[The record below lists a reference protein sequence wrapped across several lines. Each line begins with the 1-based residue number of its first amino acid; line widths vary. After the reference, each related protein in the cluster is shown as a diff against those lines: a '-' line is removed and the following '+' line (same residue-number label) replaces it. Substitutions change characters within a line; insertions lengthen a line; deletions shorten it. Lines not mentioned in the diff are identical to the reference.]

1 MCRSPWHYATLL
13 RPAEQFFDVPLTA
26 ERLHDPA
33 SAPQVMIRAQHS
45 PPQSGLLHLVAQRRI
60 DMPAQ
65 CRLLVVAADLGHH
78 KSRQM
83 FAGQRLSYPLLQAG
97 ARDAFR
103 LYESINLA

>member
-1 MCRSPWHYATLL
+1 MRRSPGHHATLL

-33 SAPQVMIRAQHS
+33 SAPQVMIRAQHP

-65 CRLLVVAADLGHH
+65 CRLLVVAADLGYHE
-78 KSRQM
+78 SRQM
-83 FAGQRLSYPLLQAG
+83 FASQRLFDPLLQAA
-97 ARDAFR
+97 ARDSFR
-103 LYESINLA
+103 SYKSIQLV